1 MGEDFL
7 EQFLERDQ
15 RTAVA
20 VHIQPATLLRCANL
34 KVTVMAGACSN
45 IGHRAI
51 SLAATEHVEAVI
63 SAPVKTIGS

>member
-7 EQFLERDQ
+7 EQLLERDR

-20 VHIQPATLLRCANL
+20 VHIELATLRCANM
-34 KVTVMAGACSN
+34 TVIVIAGAYSN

-51 SLAATEHVEAVI
+51 SLAATEHVKAVI
-63 SAPVKTIGS
+63 SAPVKTIG